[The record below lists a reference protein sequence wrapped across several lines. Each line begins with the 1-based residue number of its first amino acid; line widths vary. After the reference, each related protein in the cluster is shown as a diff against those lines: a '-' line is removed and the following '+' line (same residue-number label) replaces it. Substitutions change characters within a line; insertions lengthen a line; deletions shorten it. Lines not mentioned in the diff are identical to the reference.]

1 MDIFT
6 IVVVRNFAVPGVTVS
21 NGWLRSVDVTVS
33 IALAVKY
40 VPLYRVYM
48 SINGVERKKPPG
60 FLIMSRRHVDNVCRI
75 DIPLDAFSMIALF
88 NNDVSALSFLGTYE
102 CPGTYRSIIV
112 IIGQMRAPA
121 TAALAASAANLSPK
135 LRVFH

>member
-33 IALAVKY
+33 IVLAVKY
-40 VPLYRVYM
+40 VPPYRVYM
-48 SINGVERKKPPG
+48 SINGVERKKPLG

-88 NNDVSALSFLGTYE
+88 NNDVSALSFLSTYE
-102 CPGTYRSIIV
+102 WDIPVDNSNNRADESSRYSSTCSIRRKS
-112 IIGQMRAPA
+112 Q
-121 TAALAASAANLSPK
+121 S
-135 LRVFH
+135 